1 MFDFALD
8 KITCCSVA
16 YQRNTLEVH
25 AIACVFSCIH
35 TGRDSQ
41 ESKRKIMQP
50 NSFGMREEK
59 IEVQRW
65 GRRRGSRIRGK
76 DM

>member
-1 MFDFALD
+1 
-8 KITCCSVA
+8 
-16 YQRNTLEVH
+16 
-25 AIACVFSCIH
+25 
-35 TGRDSQ
+35 
-41 ESKRKIMQP
+41 MQP